1 MPSGALPSS
10 AETRAV
16 PRETAFKID
25 VISLLGQNNNN
36 VLQLLGLPYR
46 RYSASISLAHH
57 VYLSTRAHPAP
68 GVGLTPCFALH
79 APPHF
84 PTALSFPLTL
94 ALVFYKLRLVTSLRG
109 AGEVRVVL
117 IGAAARTEERLLL
130 ETSYWAEAGHLLPT
144 IDGLHLCFVGP
155 EVRERRVLWVSV

>member
-1 MPSGALPSS
+1 MA
-10 AETRAV
+10 
-16 PRETAFKID
+16 
-25 VISLLGQNNNN
+25 
-36 VLQLLGLPYR
+36 
-46 RYSASISLAHH
+46 
-57 VYLSTRAHPAP
+57 
-68 GVGLTPCFALH
+68 GLTSH
-79 APPHF
+79 REEDGRRTDPHF

-155 EVRERRVLWVSV
+155 EVRGRRALCGRWSV